1 MELLPGG
8 LVRKCLL
15 GLPYTS
21 HDDLKAVCRSR
32 EGMVNSPRFYQD
44 KNISGKRAEQLICLI
59 QKDPKAV
66 GNNSER
72 SQGFFVFVD
81 HHIKLVTRI

>member
-1 MELLPGG
+1 MEVLPDD

-15 GLPYTS
+15 GVPYTS

-44 KNISGKRAEQLICLI
+44 KNISGKREQLICLI

-81 HHIKLVTRI
+81 CHIKFVITM